1 MSGHNKWSK
10 IKHKKAATDAQK
22 SKIFSKYSKLIA
34 LEAKKAHGDINSPGL
49 KAVID
54 RAKKD
59 NMPSDNIDR
68 AVKKASDPDTASMEE
83 LVYEAYGPSGVAI
96 VITGLTDN
104 RNRMAAE
111 MKHILSKNGASLAA
125 QGAAIWAFN
134 KEEGQYK
141 ATVTVSLSDDDL
153 EKLSALIETL
163 EENDDVQ
170 DVFTNAEWGE

>member
-59 NMPSDNIDR
+59 NMPNDNIDR
-68 AVKKASDPDTASMEE
+68 AVKKASDPDTAAMEE
-83 LVYEAYGPSGVAI
+83 LVYEAYGPSGVAL

-104 RNRMAAE
+104 RNRVAAE
-111 MKHILSKNGASLAA
+111 IKHILSKNGASLAA
-125 QGAAIWAFN
+125 QGAAAWSFT
-134 KEEGQYK
+134 KENGEYNPS
-141 ATVTVSLSDDDL
+141 TTIPLSSDDL
-153 EKLSALIETL
+153 EKLSTLIEAL

-170 DVFTNAEWGE
+170 GVFTNAEWTE

>member
-34 LEAKKAHGDINSPGL
+34 LEAKKAHGDVNSPGL

-59 NMPSDNIDR
+59 NMPNDNIDR
-68 AVKKASDPDTASMEE
+68 AVKKASDPDTAAMEE
-83 LVYEAYGPSGVAI
+83 LVYEAYGPSGVAL

-104 RNRMAAE
+104 RNRVAAE
-111 MKHILSKNGASLAA
+111 IKHILSKNSASLAA
-125 QGAAIWAFN
+125 QGAAVWVFT
-134 KEEGQYK
+134 KENGEYS
-141 ATVTVSLSDDDL
+141 ANTTTPLSSDDL
-153 EKLSALIETL
+153 EKLSTLIEAL

-170 DVFTNAEWGE
+170 DVFTNAEWSE

>member
-34 LEAKKAHGDINSPGL
+34 LEAKKAHGDVNSPGL

-59 NMPSDNIDR
+59 NMPNDNIDR
-68 AVKKASDPDTASMEE
+68 AVKKASDPDTAAMEE
-83 LVYEAYGPSGVAI
+83 LVYEAYGPSGVAL

-104 RNRMAAE
+104 RNRVAAE
-111 MKHILSKNGASLAA
+111 IKHILSKNGASLAA
-125 QGAAIWAFN
+125 QGAAVWAFT
-134 KEEGQYK
+134 KEDGEYT
-141 ATVTVSLSDDDL
+141 ADTTVSLSPDDL
-153 EKLSALIETL
+153 EKLSALIEAL

-170 DVFTNAEWGE
+170 GVFTNAEWTE

>member
-34 LEAKKAHGDINSPGL
+34 LEAKKAHGDVNSPGL

-59 NMPSDNIDR
+59 NMPNDNIDR
-68 AVKKASDPDTASMEE
+68 AVKKASDPDTALMEE
-83 LVYEAYGPSGVAI
+83 LVYDAYGPSGVAL

-104 RNRMAAE
+104 RNRAAAE
-111 MKHILSKNGASLAA
+111 VKHILSKNGASLAA
-125 QGAAIWAFN
+125 QGAASWAFT
-134 KEEGQYK
+134 KEDGEYK
-141 ATVTVSLSDDDL
+141 ANTTVPLSSDDLD
-153 EKLSALIETL
+153 KLSSLIEAL
-163 EENDDVQ
+163 DENDDVQ
-170 DVFTNAEWGE
+170 DVFTNADWSE